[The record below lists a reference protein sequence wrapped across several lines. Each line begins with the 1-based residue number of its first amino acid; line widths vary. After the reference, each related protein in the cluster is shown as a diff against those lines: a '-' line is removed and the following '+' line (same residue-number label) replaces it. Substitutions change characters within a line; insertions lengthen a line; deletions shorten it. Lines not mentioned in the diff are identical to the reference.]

1 MRKCYLSKAQI
12 LSRLT
17 IALRARSPDAIPPG
31 VIASVSEAIQEKDR
45 ATECAM
51 TGSCISCRSHV
62 IAEGEAC
69 PRSMDCFVAKHRI
82 IRVVAGVTSGSN
94 LLAGAL
100 RATAPYRKSE
110 LAMTGNL
117 LMEYLEKQIP
127 EIDLDLIF
135 QSVYISGLPQNK
147 VWIF

>member
-1 MRKCYLSKAQI
+1 
-12 LSRLT
+12 
-17 IALRARSPDAIPPG
+17 
-31 VIASVSEAIQEKDR
+31 
-45 ATECAM
+45 M

-94 LLAGAL
+94 LRAGAL

-117 LMEYLEKQIP
+117 LMEYLEIQIP